1 MVDATDNGN
10 FPQRGTSLSLS
21 LSLDSHAQTNPFN
34 IKIIDIVSI
43 KALAVAWRK
52 FSRGKKSRK
61 DVSLYQKYLEK
72 NLADLHTQ
80 LSSSLYEHKSYQRF
94 TIHDPKQRQI
104 HKATVADRIVHQALV
119 TAIEPL
125 FERRFIYDSYS
136 CRLNKGAHAG
146 VLRLKTFLASTSSN
160 DTKVV
165 YVLKCDVRKYFAS
178 IDHEILLSLIARRI
192 QDDVVLELIRTIILS
207 HGAETGKG
215 IPLGNI
221 SSQLFANIYLHE
233 LDWFMKQTLG
243 VKQYIRYCDDFVIV
257 SQDRT
262 HLEKLIT
269 PIRNFLKTELQLD
282 LHPSKVSIRSWR
294 QGVDFLGYVLL
305 PHATVVRTKT
315 QRRVHS
321 RVNANNYSSYLGV
334 CSHAN
339 AYRLSQT
346 VRNIAWADSKK

>member
-1 MVDATDNGN
+1 MAEVFEGE
-10 FPQRGTSLSLS
+10 
-21 LSLDSHAQTNPFN
+21 
-34 IKIIDIVSI
+34 
-43 KALAVAWRK
+43 
-52 FSRGKKSRK
+52 KSRK
-61 DVSLYQKYLEK
+61 DVAVYQKYLQK
-72 NLADLHTQ
+72 NLADLHAL
-80 LSSSLYEHKSYQRF
+80 LSSGLYKHKSYQRF

-104 HKATVADRIVHQALV
+104 HKATVADRIVHQAV
-119 TAIEPL
+119 VAAIEPL
-125 FERRFIYDSYS
+125 FEKRFIYDSYS
-136 CRLNKGAHAG
+136 CRVNKGTHAG
-146 VLRLKTFLASTSSN
+146 VLRLKTFLASASSN
-160 DTKVV
+160 DTKTV

-178 IDHEILLSLIARRI
+178 VDHEVLLGLIARHI
-192 QDDVVLELIRTIILS
+192 HDDAILELIRTIILS

-257 SQDRT
+257 SSDRV
-262 HLEKLIT
+262 HLENLIA

-315 QRRVHS
+315 QKRVRF
-321 RVNANNYSSYLGV
+321 RVNTDNYSSYLGV

-346 VRNIAWADSKK
+346 IRNVVWADG

>member
-1 MVDATDNGN
+1 MA
-10 FPQRGTSLSLS
+10 
-21 LSLDSHAQTNPFN
+21 
-34 IKIIDIVSI
+34 
-43 KALAVAWRK
+43 
-52 FSRGKKSRK
+52 
-61 DVSLYQKYLEK
+61 LYQKYLQK
-72 NLADLHTQ
+72 NLADLHTP
-80 LSSSLYEHKSYQRF
+80 LASGLYKHKSYQRF
-94 TIHDPKQRQI
+94 TIHDPKQHQI
-104 HKATVADRIVHQALV
+104 HKATLEDRIVHQAVV

-136 CRLNKGAHAG
+136 CRVNKGAHAG
-146 VLRLKTFLASTSSN
+146 VRRLKTFLTSTSNN
-160 DTKVV
+160 DTKAV
-165 YVLKCDVRKYFAS
+165 YALKCDIRKYFAS
-178 IDHEILLSLIARRI
+178 IDHEILLNLIARHVH
-192 QDDVVLELIRTIILS
+192 DDATLELIRTIILS

-243 VKQYIRYCDDFVIV
+243 VKQYIRYCDDFVII
-257 SQDRT
+257 SSDRAY
-262 HLEKLIT
+262 LESLIT

-282 LHPSKVSIRSWR
+282 LHPSKVTIRSWR

-315 QRRVHS
+315 QKRIHS
-321 RVNANNYSSYLGV
+321 KVNVNNYSSYLGV

-346 VRNIAWADSKK
+346 IRNVVWVDDLYEQKRESTSQITMRLPQ

>member
-1 MVDATDNGN
+1 M
-10 FPQRGTSLSLS
+10 R
-21 LSLDSHAQTNPFN
+21 
-34 IKIIDIVSI
+34 
-43 KALAVAWRK
+43 
-52 FSRGKKSRK
+52 
-61 DVSLYQKYLEK
+61 
-72 NLADLHTQ
+72 
-80 LSSSLYEHKSYQRF
+80 LSSGLYEHKSYQRF
-94 TIHDPKQRQI
+94 TIHDPKQRKI

-136 CRLNKGAHAG
+136 CRPNKGAHAG

-160 DTKVV
+160 DTKRV

-178 IDHEILLSLIARRI
+178 IDHEILLSLVARRV
-192 QDDVVLELIRTIILS
+192 QDDATLELIRTIILS

-257 SQDRT
+257 SQDRAY
-262 HLEKLIT
+262 LESLIAV
-269 PIRNFLKTELQLD
+269 ICNFLKTELQLD

-305 PHATVVRTKT
+305 PHATVVRKKKKK
-315 QRRVHS
+315 RIHS
-321 RVNANNYSSYLGV
+321 RVNAENYSSYLGV

-346 VRNIAWADSKK
+346 IRNVVWTDDIQ